1 MSLPRVGTPGVGE
14 LLAGAGTLLAK
25 LLPEVRAAAQRTST
39 TVWWVG
45 GGVRDL
51 LLGRTGGDLDLLLEG
66 DLGPFVDQLAAQLK
80 GSVRRNERFLTARV
94 ELGDG
99 TAIDLASARTESY
112 EAVGALP
119 QVSPASL
126 NLDLGRRDFSI
137 NALALRLAP
146 EPCEL
151 LDPHDGRAD
160 LDAGLLRVLHSRS
173 FRDDPT
179 RILRG
184 VRFETRFGFRFD
196 AATETLAREASKSG
210 VFGTLSSDRLRRELH
225 LTFESWNGI
234 ATTLD
239 RLRDLGVMEALV
251 GSDAS
256 DAVRPDDP
264 SLRSLGEQAATLP
277 WDRGQMAAPE
287 PWALALRSALETASR
302 QVRAD
307 LALRLGGPAGMAAR
321 WAEGPVR
328 VAHAVRRL
336 LRTPGPSNHEI
347 EALLHELDSDEL
359 SLIAVCGGAAREAVV
374 EFLSQIRGFQLRIG
388 GRDLLTAGLPPGP
401 RIGAALRATREA
413 RIDGRVSAEEELT
426 YALRAADGGGKRR

>member
-1 MSLPRVGTPGVGE
+1 MFLPRVGTPGVGE
-14 LLAGAGTLLAK
+14 LFAGAGTLLAN
-25 LLPEVRAAAQRTST
+25 LVPEVRAAAQRSST
-39 TVWWVG
+39 AVWWVG

-51 LLGRTGGDLDLLLEG
+51 LLGKTGGDLDLLVEG
-66 DLGPFVDQLAAQLK
+66 DLGPFADQLAAQLK

-99 TAIDLASARTESY
+99 TAIDLASARAESY
-112 EAVGALP
+112 TAAGALP

-126 NLDLGRRDFSI
+126 KVDLGRRDFTI

-151 LDPHDGRAD
+151 VDPYDGRAD
-160 LDAGLLRVLHSRS
+160 LEAGLLRVLHSGS

-196 AATETLAREASKSG
+196 AATETLAREASRSG
-210 VFGTLSSDRLRRELH
+210 VFGALSSDRLRREVQ
-225 LTFESWNGI
+225 LTFESWSGI
-234 ATTLD
+234 AATLD
-239 RLRDLGVMEALV
+239 RLRDLGVIEALV
-251 GSDAS
+251 GSGAS
-256 DAVRPDDP
+256 AEIRAQDP

-277 WDRGQMAAPE
+277 WDQGQMTAPE
-287 PWALALRSALETASR
+287 PWSLALRSALETASR
-302 QVRAD
+302 GVRAD
-307 LALRLGGPAGMAAR
+307 LARRLGGPAGMAAR

-328 VAHAVRRL
+328 VAHAVRRVS
-336 LRTPGPSNHEI
+336 RTPGPSNHEI
-347 EALLHELDSDEL
+347 EALLHDLDSDEL
-359 SLIAVCGGAAREAVV
+359 SMVAVCGGVAREAVV
-374 EFLSQIRGFQLRIG
+374 DFLIQIRGFQLRIG

-413 RIDGRVSAEEELT
+413 RIDGRVSAEDELT
-426 YALRAADGGGKRR
+426 YALRAADGGGSRR